1 MTELD
6 KFKKE
11 SEIVK
16 GQLNAE
22 DRHDFYIWQLNE
34 TLTVLVKEL
43 KLKSKEK

>member
-11 SEIVK
+11 GEIVK

-22 DRHDFYIWQLNE
+22 DRHDYYIWLLNE
-34 TLTVLVKEL
+34 TLTILVREL
-43 KLKSKEK
+43 KLKAKEK